1 MVYWGCGR
9 CCGTPNRFLTIRF
22 MSPTLPSP
30 DQWAQLEFGLASLG
44 DPRRTKRLVNLATHL
59 AASPG
64 GTLPQAFPHWAELKA
79 AYRFFGQRGVSFERL
94 LAPHLERTRAACR
107 QPGEYLLI
115 EDTTQLDYSGHPA
128 TADLGVIGDGGGRGF
143 ELHSALA
150 VRVESWT
157 LAQRPAGTVLGLFG
171 QECRTPRPAPP
182 DETRG
187 ERLRRPRKSQTWAA
201 ALTGAG
207 RPPAGSQ
214 WIYVADRESDF
225 YEPLQQCQQHGVDF
239 IIRSSQHR
247 RLADAA
253 GSLLAT
259 LEQAPVLGQST
270 VEVRTRGGQP
280 ARTARVELRGVRVK
294 LDGPWRPGGWQP
306 PLAELSVVEVRE
318 VSAPA
323 GVTEPL
329 HWKLLTSLPSQTLA
343 QGLRVV
349 GRYTARWW
357 IEEYH
362 KALKSGAGVEASQ
375 LARADRLESL
385 IAILAVVAVRLLSAK
400 LLARSRP
407 ETFEA
412 AASFGP
418 EMLALLEQKIG
429 PPKGGWTN
437 RNVLIAT
444 ARLGGFLARK
454 HDGMPG
460 WQTIWRGWQRLMWM
474 CEGLATLHSKSKTC
488 G

>member
-1 MVYWGCGR
+1 
-9 CCGTPNRFLTIRF
+9 LI
-22 MSPTLPSP
+22 
-30 DQWAQLEFGLASLG
+30 
-44 DPRRTKRLVNLATHL
+44 
-59 AASPG
+59 
-64 GTLPQAFPHWAELKA
+64 
-79 AYRFFGQRGVSFERL
+79 
-94 LAPHLERTRAACR
+94 
-107 QPGEYLLI
+107 I

-128 TADLGVIGDGGGRGF
+128 TEGLGVIGDGGGRGL

-157 LAQRPAGTVLGLFG
+157 LAQRPEGTVTGLFA
-171 QECRTPRPAPP
+171 QECRAPRPVPP
-182 DETRG
+182 GETRG

-201 ALTGAG
+201 AFKAAG

-225 YEPLQQCQQHGVDF
+225 YEPMQLCQQHGVDF
-239 IIRSSQHR
+239 IIRSGQHR

-259 LEQAPVLGQST
+259 LAQAPVLGQST

-280 ARTARVELRGVRVK
+280 ARTASVELRSVRVR

-306 PLAELSVVEVRE
+306 PLAAMSVVEVKE
-318 VSAPA
+318 VPAPA
-323 GVTEPL
+323 GVPAPL
-329 HWKLLTSLPSQTLA
+329 HWKLLTSLPCETLA
-343 QGLRVV
+343 QVLRVV
-349 GRYTARWW
+349 GRYAARWW

-375 LARADRLESL
+375 LERADRLAAL
-385 IAILAVVAVRLLSAK
+385 IAVLAVVAVRLLSAR

-418 EMLALLEQKIG
+418 EMLALLEQKLG

-454 HDGMPG
+454 HDGLPG
-460 WQTIWRGWQRLMWM
+460 WQTIWRGWQRLRWM
-474 CEGLATLHSKSKTC
+474 CEGLATLQQK
-488 G
+488 

>member
-1 MVYWGCGR
+1 
-9 CCGTPNRFLTIRF
+9 
-22 MSPTLPSP
+22 MSTTLHAPAS
-30 DQWAQLEFGLASLG
+30 WAQLEFGLAWLG
-44 DPRRTKRLVNLATHL
+44 DPRRTKRLVNIATHL

-79 AYRFFGQRGVSFERL
+79 AYRFFGQRGVSFERI

-107 QPGEYLLI
+107 QPGEYLII

-128 TADLGVIGDGGGRGF
+128 TEDLGVIGDGGGRGF

-150 VRVESWT
+150 VRIESWT
-157 LAQRPAGTVLGLFG
+157 LAQRPEGTVTGLFG
-171 QECRTPRPAPP
+171 QECRTPRPAPKG
-182 DETRG
+182 ETRG

-201 ALTGAG
+201 AFQSTG

-225 YEPLQQCQQHGVDF
+225 YEPLQLCQQHGVDF
-239 IIRSSQHR
+239 IIRSGQHR
-247 RLADAA
+247 RLAQDA
-253 GSLLAT
+253 GSLLET
-259 LEQAPVLGQST
+259 LERAPVLGQST

-280 ARTARVELRGVRVK
+280 ARTAIVELRRARVQ

-306 PLAELSVVEVRE
+306 PLAELSVVEVKE
-318 VSAPA
+318 VQAPP
-323 GVTEPL
+323 GVKELL
-329 HWKLLTSLPSQTLA
+329 HWKLLTSLPCETLA
-343 QGLRVV
+343 QVLRVV

-362 KALKSGAGVEASQ
+362 KALKSGAGVEKSQ
-375 LARADRLESL
+375 LERADRLESL
-385 IAILAVVAVRLLSAK
+385 IAVLAVVAVRLLGAK

-418 EMLALLEQKIG
+418 EMLALLEQKLG

-454 HDGMPG
+454 HDGLPG
-460 WQTIWRGWQRLMWM
+460 WQTLWRGWQRLRWM
-474 CEGLATLHSKSKTC
+474 CEGLAAIQQK
-488 G
+488 

>member
-1 MVYWGCGR
+1 
-9 CCGTPNRFLTIRF
+9 
-22 MSPTLPSP
+22 MSTTLPP
-30 DQWAQLEFGLASLG
+30 PAQWAQLEFGLASLG
-44 DPRRTKRLVNLATHL
+44 DRRRSKRLVNIATHL
-59 AASPG
+59 AAAPG

-107 QPGEYLLI
+107 QPGEYLII
-115 EDTTQLDYSGHPA
+115 EDTTLLDYSGHPA

-157 LAQRPAGTVLGLFG
+157 LAQRPEGTVMGLFG
-171 QECRTPRPAPP
+171 QTCRTPRPARQG
-182 DETRG
+182 ETRRA
-187 ERLRRPRKSQTWAA
+187 RLQRPRKSQTWAA
-201 ALTGAG
+201 AFKTSGH
-207 RPPAGSQ
+207 PPAGSQ

-225 YEPLQQCQQHGVDF
+225 YEPLQLCQQHGVDF
-239 IIRSSQHR
+239 IIRSCHER
-247 RLADAA
+247 RLAEAA
-253 GSLLAT
+253 GSLLET
-259 LEQAPVLGQST
+259 LDQAPVLGQSP
-270 VEVRTRGGQP
+270 VEVRARGGHP
-280 ARTARVELRGVRVK
+280 ARTAIVELRRVRVK
-294 LDGPWRPGGWQP
+294 LDGPWRPDGWQP
-306 PLAELSVVEVRE
+306 PLAEMSVVEVRE
-318 VSAPA
+318 VQAPE
-323 GVTEPL
+323 GVKEPL
-329 HWKLLTSLPSQTLA
+329 HWKLLTSLPCATLA
-343 QGLRVV
+343 QVRRVV
-349 GRYTARWW
+349 GRYAARWW

-375 LARADRLESL
+375 LARGDRLESL
-385 IAILAVVAVRLLSAK
+385 IAVLAVVAVRLLSAK
-400 LLARSRP
+400 MLARSRP

-418 EMLALLEQKIG
+418 EMLALLEQKLG

-437 RNVLIAT
+437 RNVMIAT

-474 CEGLATLHSKSKTC
+474 CEGLAILQIK
-488 G
+488 